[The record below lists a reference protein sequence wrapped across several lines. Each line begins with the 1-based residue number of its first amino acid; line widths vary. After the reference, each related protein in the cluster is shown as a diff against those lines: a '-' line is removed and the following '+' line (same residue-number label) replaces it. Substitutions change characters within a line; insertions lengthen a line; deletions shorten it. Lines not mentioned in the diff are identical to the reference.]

1 MTEIHPSAIVEKG
14 AELGDSVI
22 IGPFSYIGPRVVV
35 GDGTRIDTCVRIEGK
50 VTIGKNN
57 RILHSAVIGTPP
69 QDVHYKSEET
79 GVIIGSNNII
89 REFVTI
95 HRATG
100 EGKFTVIGDNN
111 FLMAYVHIAHNC
123 KIGSN
128 VIISNAS
135 QLGGYVEVEDHAF
148 LSALI
153 PIHQYCRIGEYSM
166 IGGLSRVNQDIPP
179 YMLAAGV
186 PVAVYGLNIVG
197 LRRKGFKS
205 ETIDL
210 LKEAFHLLYTRG
222 LKLEDA
228 LARIESLGNHREIFH
243 LIDFIKNS
251 KRGIVRRWGG
261 ALRNDSHK

>member
-1 MTEIHPSAIVEKG
+1 MTKIHPSAIVEKG
-14 AELGDSVI
+14 AELADSVV
-22 IGPFSYIGPRVVV
+22 IGPFSYIGPEVII
-35 GDGTRIDTCVRIEGK
+35 GDGTLIETCVRIEGR

-57 RILHSAVIGTPP
+57 KILHGTVIGTPP
-69 QDVHYKSEET
+69 QDVNYLGENT

-89 REFVTI
+89 REYVTI

-100 EGKFTVIGDNN
+100 DGNFTVIGDEN

-123 KIGSN
+123 KIGSK

-166 IGGLSRVNQDIPP
+166 TGGLSRVNQDVPP
-179 YMLAAGV
+179 YMLVAGV
-186 PVAVYGLNIVG
+186 PVAVYGLNIIG
-197 LRRKGFKS
+197 LKRKGFKR

-222 LKLEDA
+222 LKLDEA
-228 LARIESLGNHREIFH
+228 VSRILSLGNHKELLH
-243 LIDFIKNS
+243 LANFIKGS

-261 ALRNDSHK
+261 TVLNETYK

>member
-1 MTEIHPSAIVEKG
+1 MTEIHPSAVVEKG
-14 AELGDSVI
+14 AELGDSVSV
-22 IGPFSYIGPRVVV
+22 GPFSYIGPEAVI

-50 VTIGKNN
+50 VILGKNN
-57 RILHSAVIGTPP
+57 KILHGAVIGTPP
-69 QDVHYKSEET
+69 QDVHYAGEDT

-95 HRATG
+95 HRASG
-100 EGKFTVIGDNN
+100 EGEFTIIGDNN

-153 PIHQYCRIGEYSM
+153 PIHQYCRIGEYTM

-179 YMLAAGV
+179 YMLAAGS
-186 PVAVYGLNIVG
+186 PVAIYGLNIVG

-210 LKEAFHLLYTRG
+210 LKEAFHLLYTKG

-228 LARIESLGNHREIFH
+228 LNEIANLGNHREVLH

-261 ALRNDSHK
+261 DLHNNSLK